1 MTELSSPAGTI
12 YDRGYRH
19 YEGPREGRGRRVRAI
34 AVAGV
39 RRVLGLKR
47 NWKTKVVP
55 FGLLVLAF
63 GPVFAFIG
71 ARVLVGEAVGE
82 FLGYGRYLRIVAGL
96 LLLFAATAGP
106 ELLCPDR
113 RQNVLALLFTRPV
126 TRADYLLAKLA
137 ALLLVVGLIAVVPL
151 VVLFLGN
158 TLTADSAATYLREHL
173 GDLGR
178 ILFAGVVLTSFY
190 AAVSLAVASLA
201 ERRSLATAGLI
212 GSFIASSALANILFF
227 TAPSTLPLR
236 RWLTFVSLQG
246 LAGRFVEWV
255 FGEPFD
261 DGSLAQQAG
270 FSGSAYLAALVLLT
284 AAAMGLLAWRIAR
297 LQP

>member
-1 MTELSSPAGTI
+1 VSELPVGAI

-19 YEGPREGRGRRVRAI
+19 YDGPREGRSRRITAI
-34 AVAGV
+34 LVAGI
-39 RRVLGLKR
+39 RRALGLKR

-55 FGLLVLAF
+55 FGLIVAAF
-63 GPVFAFIG
+63 GPVLAFIG
-71 ARVLVGEAVGE
+71 IRLLVGDAAGQ
-82 FLGYGRYLRIVAGL
+82 FLGYADYFSIVAVI
-96 LLLFAATAGP
+96 LLLFAATAAP

-113 RQNVLALLFTRPV
+113 RQHVLALVFTRPV
-126 TRADYLLAKLA
+126 TRPDYLAAKLG
-137 ALLLVVGLIAVVPL
+137 ALLLLMGLVALLPL
-151 VVLFLGN
+151 VILYLGN
-158 TLTADSAATYLREHL
+158 ALTAPSAATYLREHL

-178 ILFAGVVLTSFY
+178 ILFVGTVLTIFY

-201 ERRSLATAGLI
+201 ERRSMATAGLI
-212 GSFIASSALANILFF
+212 GTFVASSALANILFF

-246 LAGRFVEWV
+246 LPGRFVQWV
-255 FGEPFD
+255 FGEPFA

-284 AAAMGLLAWRIAR
+284 VAAMGLLAWRIAR

>member
-1 MTELSSPAGTI
+1 VSELPAGAI

-19 YEGPREGRGRRVRAI
+19 YDGPREGRSRRVTAI
-34 AVAGV
+34 MVAGI
-39 RRVLGLKR
+39 RRALGLKR

-55 FGLLVLAF
+55 FGLIVAAF
-63 GPVFAFIG
+63 GPVLAFIG
-71 ARVLVGEAVGE
+71 IRLLVGDAAGE
-82 FLGYGRYLRIVAGL
+82 FLGYADYFSIVAVI

-113 RQNVLALLFTRPV
+113 RQHVLALVFTRPV
-126 TRADYLLAKLA
+126 TRPDYLVAKLA
-137 ALLLVVGLIAVVPL
+137 ALLLLMGLVALLPL
-151 VVLFLGN
+151 LILYLGN
-158 TLTADSAATYLREHL
+158 ALTAPSAATYLRQHP

-178 ILFAGVVLTSFY
+178 ILFAGTVLTVFY

-212 GSFIASSALANILFF
+212 GTFVASSALANILFF
-227 TAPSTLPLR
+227 TAPATLPAR

-255 FGEPFD
+255 FGEPFPQ
-261 DGSLAQQAG
+261 GSLAQQAG
-270 FSGSAYLAALVLLT
+270 FSGSAYLAALVVLT
-284 AAAMGLLAWRIAR
+284 VAAMGLLAWRIAR